1 MTTFEEHQA
10 KLNADNNLH
19 DSNILNKYKIA
30 SGNYQMTFFFFFFFK
45 KIT

>member
-1 MTTFEEHQA
+1 MDYTMTTFEEHQA

-30 SGNYQMTFFFFFFFK
+30 SGNFSKFYFH
-45 KIT
+45 

>member
-19 DSNILNKYKIA
+19 DSNILSKYKLA
-30 SGNYQMTFFFFFFFK
+30 SGNVNNNDNNNNY
-45 KIT
+45 